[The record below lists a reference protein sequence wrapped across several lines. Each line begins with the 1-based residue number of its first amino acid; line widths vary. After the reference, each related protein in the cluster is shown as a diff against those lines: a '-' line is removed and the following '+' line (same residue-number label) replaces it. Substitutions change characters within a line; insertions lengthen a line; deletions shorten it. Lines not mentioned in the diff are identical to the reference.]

1 MLHRDARTSH
11 SRSIQ
16 LRQET
21 VNQVHNWL
29 TSPRVVP
36 GSEASG
42 APSASLGL
50 GSALRRAWIGYQ
62 LLMDRAMAEAGF
74 GERRFPDG
82 RVLRICSGVAG
93 TTVSAIGREI
103 GVTRQGAT
111 KVVADLR
118 DRGFVAVADSTT
130 SKREKSVVLTPRGVD
145 YLALQGAA
153 ARSIEDQLRDELG
166 ESAFSALS
174 TLLDTL
180 DAGEDV
186 RLRAY
191 LRRASSI

>member
-1 MLHRDARTSH
+1 
-11 SRSIQ
+11 
-16 LRQET
+16 
-21 VNQVHNWL
+21 
-29 TSPRVVP
+29 
-36 GSEASG
+36 
-42 APSASLGL
+42 
-50 GSALRRAWIGYQ
+50 
-62 LLMDRAMAEAGF
+62 MDRAMAEAGF